1 MKRGKK
7 IILIANCLLNVNSK
21 VEGLAEEEGVARI
34 VQEIFSQGYGLIQL
48 PCIEMATFGVK
59 RWGVV
64 KEQCDFPGYR
74 ENCLK
79 LLSPVINQIKDFLD
93 HGYEITGVIG
103 LDGSPSCGVNCTVRG
118 NWGGEFIAESNYQ
131 DRISS
136 ATLAP
141 GMGMMMEI
149 LQELLLENDIN
160 IPFHGIN
167 ESDVSSAESADIF
180 DVK

>member
-7 IILIANCLLNVNSK
+7 IVLVANCLLNVNSK
-21 VEGLAEEEGVARI
+21 VNGLAEEEGVSSI

-64 KEQCDFPGYR
+64 REQCDFPGYH
-74 ENCLK
+74 ENCNK
-79 LLSPVINQIKDFLD
+79 LLSPVIDQIKDFRD
-93 HGYEITGVIG
+93 NGYVISGVIG
-103 LDGSPSCGVNCTVRG
+103 LDGSPSCGVNFTVRG
-118 NWGGEFIAESNYQ
+118 DWGGEFIAENNYQ
-131 DRISS
+131 DRIDSV
-136 ATLAP
+136 TLVP

-149 LQELLLENDIN
+149 LQDLLLENDIK

-167 ESDVSSAESADIF
+167 ECDVASAEITKLF